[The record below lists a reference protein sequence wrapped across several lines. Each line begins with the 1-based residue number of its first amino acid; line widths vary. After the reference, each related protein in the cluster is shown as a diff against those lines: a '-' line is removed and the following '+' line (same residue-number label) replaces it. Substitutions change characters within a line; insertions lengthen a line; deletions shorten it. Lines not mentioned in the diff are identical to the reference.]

1 MLITPPELS
10 APEALDVMLQ
20 GAAKTAVTVLRI
32 VHGPD
37 TALVQAEVA
46 GETTPGETVATTL
59 HIGLVV
65 IGLGLD
71 YPPTG
76 AVNPNPGLD
85 WPHRLPPGV
94 A

>member
-59 HIGLVV
+59 RSAWWLLVS
-65 IGLGLD
+65 
-71 YPPTG
+71 
-76 AVNPNPGLD
+76 D
-85 WPHRLPPGV
+85 WITHQPEP
-94 A
+94 